1 MSSVKCIACCVQIID
16 VGTTR
21 FVSKK
26 KEIHR
31 KTIYIGWEIL
41 SNIDT
46 TPMKK
51 EVVYKLFTLRWD
63 KNSSLRKNVER
74 WNGGKLS
81 EEQQRRFD
89 LKSLL
94 SRYCQLTVERSPDW
108 ADHRASK
115 IERVDALPANIESKS
130 LTKPST
136 QFHLFRIS
144 EPDIGYLGQLP
155 INIQKKIK
163 GSPEFKWAMGNAGIN
178 AEA

>member
-1 MSSVKCIACCVQIID
+1 MNSVKCIACCVQIID
-16 VGTTR
+16 AGTTR

-31 KTIYIGWEIL
+31 KIIYIGWEIL

-46 TPMKK
+46 TPIKK
-51 EVVYKLFTLRWD
+51 EVVHKSFTLRWD
-63 KNSSLRKNVER
+63 KNSALRKNVER
-74 WNGGKLS
+74 WNGEKLTK
-81 EEQQRRFD
+81 EQQRRFD

-108 ADHRASK
+108 AEHRASRIK
-115 IERVDALPANIESKS
+115 WIDALPAYIESKS

-163 GSPEFKWAMGNAGIN
+163 SSPEFKWAMGNAGIN
-178 AEA
+178 EEA